1 MTSLGRLLSP
11 STSYLASRSQPQLQ
25 GAASRM
31 EEEILDVDEHFD
43 DSTEV
48 HIGIDF
54 MFSLHS
60 LN

>member
-1 MTSLGRLLSP
+1 
-11 STSYLASRSQPQLQ
+11 
-25 GAASRM
+25 M
-31 EEEILDVDEHFD
+31 EEEELDVDEHFD

-60 LN
+60 LS